1 MAQQRLRT
9 IRPELHVYLVSSA
22 GARCAA
28 YNQGMNTLRSSSTSS
43 LNASTKS
50 STAKPTAAST
60 SGRLEIAQKLLLTP
74 FGLTEADLSRAL
86 AEITSKGADDADL
99 YFQYTRSEGWS
110 LEEGI
115 VKTGSF
121 SIDQGVGVRAVS
133 GEKTA
138 FAYSDDISAASL
150 MDAARTVRSIS
161 GAGKSARIKAPSRK
175 IANSRSL
182 YEGGDP
188 IATLGSTAK
197 VKLLEKVEKLAK
209 AKDPR
214 IVQVM
219 AGLASEY
226 DVVMVARADGT
237 LAADVRPLVRLS
249 VTVIAEQKGRR
260 ETGSAGG
267 GGRFGLAYFDDA
279 QIGEYVDE
287 AVKAALTN
295 LEARPAPAGEMTVV
309 LGSGWPGILLHEAIG
324 HGLEGDFNRKGSSA
338 FAGKIGQ
345 RVAAKGVTVLDDGT
359 IADRRG
365 SLNVDD
371 EGNASQRNVLIE
383 DGILKG
389 YIQDSLNARLMN
401 VKPTGNGRRESYAH
415 TPMPRMTNTYM
426 LGGDKDPQEIV
437 ASIKKGLYATNF
449 AGGQVDITSGKFVF
463 SASQAY
469 WVENGKILYPVKGAT
484 IVGSGPECLKK
495 VSMIANDMALDSGV
509 GTCGKEGQSVPVGV
523 GQPTLRID
531 GLTVGGTA

>member
-1 MAQQRLRT
+1 MISREPTLERLA
-9 IRPELHVYLVSSA
+9 V
-22 GARCAA
+22 AR
-28 YNQGMNTLRSSSTSS
+28 
-43 LNASTKS
+43 
-50 STAKPTAAST
+50 
-60 SGRLEIAQKLLLTP
+60 ELLLTP
-74 FGLTEADLSRAL
+74 FGLDESHLLRAL
-86 AEITSKGADDADL
+86 SEIRAHRVDDADL

-138 FAYSDDISAASL
+138 FAYSDDISEASL
-150 MDAARTVRSIS
+150 LDAARTVRSIAA
-161 GAGKSARIKAPSRK
+161 AGKSARVKAAERK
-175 IANSRSL
+175 IAGSRTL
-182 YEGGDP
+182 YPGDDP
-188 IATLGSTAK
+188 IASLDSTAK
-197 VKLLEKVEKLAK
+197 VALLEKVEKLAR

-214 IVQVM
+214 VVQVM
-219 AGLASEY
+219 AGLAGEY
-226 DVVMVARADGT
+226 DVVLVARADGT

-249 VTVIAEQKGRR
+249 VTVIAEQNVNGAVRR
-260 ETGSAGG
+260 EMGSSGG
-267 GGRFGLAYFDDA
+267 GGRFGLVYFDEET
-279 QIGEYVDE
+279 ITRYVDE
-287 AVKAALTN
+287 AVDAALTN
-295 LEARPAPAGEMTVV
+295 LESRPAPAGEMTVV

-338 FAGKIGQ
+338 FSGRVGQ

-371 EGNASQRNVLIE
+371 EGNPSQRNVLIE

-389 YIQDSLNARLMN
+389 YIQDSMNARLM
-401 VKPTGNGRRESYAH
+401 KTAPTGNGRRESYAH
-415 TPMPRMTNTYM
+415 IPMPRMTNTYM
-426 LGGDKDPQEIV
+426 LGGDKTPEEIV
-437 ASIKKGLYATNF
+437 ASIDRGLYATNF
-449 AGGQVDITSGKFVF
+449 GGGQVDITSGKFVF
-463 SASQAY
+463 SASEAF
-469 WVENGKILYPVKGAT
+469 WVEKGKILYPVKGAT
-484 IVGSGPECLKK
+484 LVGNGPDALTR
-495 VSMIANDMALDSGV
+495 VTMIGNDMRLDSGV